1 MIRDHEAWRRWE
13 ARWQRRTPA
22 DLETNLRVFQVLM
35 EHARAL
41 GAWPPKDPLEG
52 IEVDI
57 QLAKAVNTHVRKPA
71 GTSGSR
77 P

>member
-1 MIRDHEAWRRWE
+1 MIRDPETWCRWE
-13 ARWQRRTPA
+13 AQWQRSTPA
-22 DLETNLRVFQVLM
+22 DLEANLRLFQTLM
-35 EHARAL
+35 DHARAL

-57 QLAKAVNTHVRKPA
+57 RLAEAVNTYVPEPVS
-71 GTSGSR
+71 TSGPR